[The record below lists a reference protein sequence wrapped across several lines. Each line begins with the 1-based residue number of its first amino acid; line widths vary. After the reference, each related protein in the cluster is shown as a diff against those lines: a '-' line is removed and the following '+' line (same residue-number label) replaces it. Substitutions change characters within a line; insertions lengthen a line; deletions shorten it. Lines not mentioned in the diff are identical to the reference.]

1 MFSWLT
7 GKTAKSPELKEAES
21 VFTETELKL
30 IQNKFSE
37 EVSRQNGTTLGRS
50 VRANGS
56 GALDVHGFGAL
67 LGPVWK
73 CLDPLIA
80 SHLQLQLA
88 DKADGKV
95 HLSGLIIA
103 KARAERLGEQASLE
117 FSYRLLSADG
127 KGVGYKALEAA
138 ALSCLRLLGAV
149 PLCDSPFN
157 PQAIG
162 AVAVAQP
169 GTATTSSRTSNI
181 SGSSTTPPDQIRSR
195 NDKGTYGNSG
205 GDGSCSTNT
214 NSSSSSSTTHLQ
226 FHIAAFCLGA
236 LLHVV
241 DASRPE
247 QAASPVEDLRLSYDC
262 YCKWTKR
269 CPALHKA
276 LCSLLRRVGGPPA
289 DATAAAAATACQSAA
304 AASVAVLPEA
314 AAAGTDPLRLPALLQ
329 LGKLHPCA
337 TLLQP
342 VWTWALASRLPP
354 AQRVEWRLVF
364 SSQRDGKSFNTFF
377 SRISAAAGPTLLLL
391 RDKAGGLF
399 GGYASQP
406 WTKSGTYFGDVSSFI
421 FSLLPALQVFPATGI
436 NENFQWCG
444 VGFSQLPGGIG
455 FGGASAAR
463 GHFALYVDS
472 SLDSGMSRPIATY
485 GNTPL
490 ASEQVFQ
497 IDALE
502 CWLLQPPE
510 EDPCAP
516 SVSGARKPGCCG
528 SSGSGTG
535 SAGKGS
541 ILGMA
546 VEDRAIMEL
555 AGLRLHS
562 AGLKDEPLE
571 ED

>member
-1 MFSWLT
+1 MFSWLI
-7 GKTAKSPELKEAES
+7 GKTTKSSELKEAES
-21 VFTETELKL
+21 VFTETELKE
-30 IQNKFSE
+30 IQKRFSE
-37 EVSRQNGTTLGRS
+37 EVSRQDATTIGRS
-50 VRANGS
+50 ARAHGS
-56 GALDVHGFGAL
+56 EALDFHGLGAL

-103 KARAERLGEQASLE
+103 AARAERLGEQASLE
-117 FSYRLLSADG
+117 FSYQLLSADG
-127 KGVGYKALEAA
+127 TGAGYKALEAA
-138 ALSCLRLLGAV
+138 ALSCLRLVGAV
-149 PLCDSPFN
+149 LWPSSSLN
-157 PQAIG
+157 PQAVG
-162 AVAVAQP
+162 AVTTAQP
-169 GTATTSSRTSNI
+169 GTSMTSN
-181 SGSSTTPPDQIRSR
+181 SSTGNISVGSTDLPDQIRSR
-195 NDKGTYGNSG
+195 NDQRIDNGFA
-205 GDGSCSTNT
+205 DGISSTNST
-214 NSSSSSSTTHLQ
+214 SNTSSSNNHLQ
-226 FHIAAFCLGA
+226 LHLTAFCQGA
-236 LLHVV
+236 LML
-241 DASRPE
+241 AGPE
-247 QAASPVEDLRLSYDC
+247 GAASPVRDLNLSYDG
-262 YCKWTKR
+262 YCKWTKK
-269 CPALHKA
+269 CPALHKT
-276 LCSLLRRVGGPPA
+276 LCSLLRQVGAPPA
-289 DATAAAAATACQSAA
+289 AATAATSAIADQGTAAAALAVSAVA
-304 AASVAVLPEA
+304 AL
-314 AAAGTDPLRLPALLQ
+314 GKDPLRLPLLFQ
-329 LGKLHPCA
+329 LGKLRACS

-406 WTKSGTYFGDVSSFI
+406 WIKSGRYFGDAACFI
-421 FSLLPALQVFPATGI
+421 FSLLPALQVFPGTGI

-455 FGGASAAR
+455 FGGATAAR
-463 GHFALYVDS
+463 GQFALYVEP

-497 IDALE
+497 IDTVE

-510 EDPCAP
+510 EDPSGS
-516 SVSGARKPGCCG
+516 SVTGAHKPGG
-528 SSGSGTG
+528 GGGGTG
-535 SAGKGS
+535 GAGRGS

-546 VEDRAIMEL
+546 AEDRAIMEL
-555 AGLRLHS
+555 AGLKLHS
-562 AGLKDEPLE
+562 AGLKYEQLE
-571 ED
+571 D